1 MEKPSLGSVA
11 QLITAPPLGGDTL
24 FSDSHACYLGL
35 PKKLQDEIQHLNG
48 VHDYRSFLGKGKY
61 GLPEELVDEIKA
73 NIPFGVSHP
82 LVRTHPETGKAALY
96 PHAGFLRHDSLFDR
110 HTGEAIG
117 AETSSRIVQKL
128 LPRHNRPEYICRFQW

>member
-11 QLITAPPLGGDTL
+11 QLITTPPLGGDTL

-35 PKKLQDEIQHLNG
+35 PKKLQDEIQYLNV

-61 GLPEELVDEIKA
+61 SLPEELVDEIKA

-82 LVRTHPETGKAALY
+82 LVRTHP
-96 PHAGFLRHDSLFDR
+96 
-110 HTGEAIG
+110 
-117 AETSSRIVQKL
+117 
-128 LPRHNRPEYICRFQW
+128 